1 MTAKNLV
8 SKCIITCAGEGS
20 RMKRV
25 TSVVPKGLLPLFKT
39 ENGVKIVVPIAELI
53 MEAVSAAG
61 ASDFCFV
68 VGRHKSL
75 LMDYLFDRDVTF
87 VFQSKPLGFGD
98 AVLRGA
104 DFAHDSAVIVHAD
117 DGFLTGGYIEAAQLL
132 AEKEAD
138 VVLLLR
144 TVDNVKKRYGCAEV
158 ADRES
163 FMGYSAFRVT
173 GVEEKPENPK
183 SNLMISA
190 AYVFSSRI
198 FDGLRKVRCGS
209 GELELTHGIQEV
221 INSGGKAF
229 GLLLEKEK
237 WLNVGNTESY
247 HRALNYSFENL

>member
-1 MTAKNLV
+1 
-8 SKCIITCAGEGS
+8 
-20 RMKRV
+20 MKRV

-39 ENGVKIVVPIAELI
+39 ENGARIVVPVADLI
-53 MEAVSAAG
+53 MESVSAAG

-75 LMDYLFDRDVTF
+75 LMDYLFDRGVTF
-87 VFQSKPLGFGD
+87 VFQNKPMGFGD

-117 DGFLTGGYIEAAQLL
+117 DGFLTGGYVEATKLL

-138 VVLLLR
+138 AILLLR
-144 TVDNVKKRYGCAEV
+144 KVDNVKKRYGCAEV
-158 ADRES
+158 TARES

-173 GVEEKPENPK
+173 GVEEKPEHPR
-183 SNLMISA
+183 SHFMISA

-198 FDGLRKVRCGS
+198 FDGLRKARRGS
-209 GELELTHGIQEV
+209 HELELTDGIQEV
-221 INSGGKAF
+221 INAGGKVF

-237 WLNVGNTESY
+237 WLNVGNTDSY

>member
-1 MTAKNLV
+1 
-8 SKCIITCAGEGS
+8 
-20 RMKRV
+20 MKRV

-39 ENGVKIVVPIAELI
+39 EKGVKIVVPVADLI

-75 LMDYLFDRDVTF
+75 LMDYLFDRGVTF
-87 VFQSKPLGFGD
+87 VFQNKPLGFGD

-117 DGFLTGGYIEAAQLL
+117 DGFLTGGYVEATKLL
-132 AEKEAD
+132 AEKDAD
-138 VVLLLR
+138 GVLLLR
-144 TVDNVKKRYGCAEV
+144 KVDNVKKRYGVAEV
-158 ADRES
+158 ADEES
-163 FMGYSAFRVT
+163 FMGYPVYRVV
-173 GVEEKPENPK
+173 GVEEKPEKPK

-190 AYVFSSRI
+190 AYVFSNRI
-198 FDGLRKVRCGS
+198 FDGLRKARGGS
-209 GELELTHGIQEV
+209 GELELTNGIQEV
-221 INSGGKAF
+221 INSGGNVF
-229 GLLLEKEK
+229 GLLLETEK

>member
-1 MTAKNLV
+1 MAKNPV
-8 SKCIITCAGEGS
+8 SKCIITSAGEGS

-39 ENGVKIVVPIAELI
+39 ENGARIVVPVADLI
-53 MEAVSAAG
+53 MESVSAAG

-75 LMDYLFDRDVTF
+75 LMDYLFDRGVTF
-87 VFQSKPLGFGD
+87 VFQNKPLGFGD

-104 DFAHDSAVIVHAD
+104 DFAHDSAVLVHAD
-117 DGFLTGGYIEAAQLL
+117 DGFLTGGYVEATKLL
-132 AEKEAD
+132 AEKKAD
-138 VVLLLR
+138 AILLLR
-144 TVDNVKKRYGCAEV
+144 QVDNVKKRYGCAEV
-158 ADRES
+158 TDREN

-173 GVEEKPENPK
+173 GVEEKPEHPR
-183 SNLMISA
+183 SNFMISA

-198 FDGLRKVRCGS
+198 FDGLRKARHRS
-209 GELELTHGIQEV
+209 HELELTNGIQEV
-221 INSGGKAF
+221 INAGGKVF

-237 WLNVGNTESY
+237 WLNVGNTDSY

>member
-1 MTAKNLV
+1 MAKHPV
-8 SKCIITCAGEGS
+8 SKCIITSAGEGS

-39 ENGVKIVVPIAELI
+39 ENGARIVVPVADLI
-53 MEAVSAAG
+53 MESVSAAG
-61 ASDFCFV
+61 VSDFCFV

-75 LMDYLFDRDVTF
+75 LMDYLFDRGVTF
-87 VFQSKPLGFGD
+87 VFQNKPLGFGD

-104 DFAHDSAVIVHAD
+104 DFAHDSAVVVHAD
-117 DGFLTGGYIEAAQLL
+117 DGFLTGGYVEATKLL
-132 AEKEAD
+132 AQKKAD

-144 TVDNVKKRYGCAEV
+144 KVDNVKKRYGCAEV
-158 ADRES
+158 ADRED
-163 FMGYSAFRVT
+163 FMGYSAYRVT

-190 AYVFSSRI
+190 AYVFSSKI
-198 FDGLRKVRCGS
+198 FDGLRRARRGS
-209 GELELTHGIQEV
+209 GELELTDGIQEV

-237 WLNVGNTESY
+237 WLNVGNTDSY